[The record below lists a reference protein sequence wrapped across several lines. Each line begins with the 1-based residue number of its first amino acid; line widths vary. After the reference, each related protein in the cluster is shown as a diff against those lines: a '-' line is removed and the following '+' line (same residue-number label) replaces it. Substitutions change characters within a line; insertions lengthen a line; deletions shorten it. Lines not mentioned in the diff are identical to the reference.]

1 MTVEEAFARKISNI
15 PLTAAGKVSE
25 ILADDKEGIPHQRFI
40 IMLEDGQTVLVTHN
54 LERAYR
60 VPVKIGDKVE
70 VHGNYVWNRHGGLI
84 HETHHDDRGK
94 HEDGWIIFV
103 GGKNQDLPIRHL
115 KTRTRGTS

>member
-1 MTVEEAFARKISNI
+1 MTVEEAFAQKNSDI
-15 PLTAAGKVSE
+15 PLTAAGKVTE

-40 IMLEDGQTVLVTHN
+40 ATLKDGHTILVTHN

-60 VPVKIGDKVE
+60 VPVKIGDQVE
-70 VHGNYVWNRHGGLI
+70 VHGTYVWNRHGGLI

-103 GGKNQDLPIRHL
+103 GKKRPDLPNR
-115 KTRTRGTS
+115 KFD